1 MSNPFSLGAQILET
15 PQQGGPK
22 YHELY
27 IRLVVLTGQ
36 EFAIPTGPQGTD
48 PINTIVRDLKLS
60 IGVYSGSVLCLD
72 RVLAMCRSC
81 CRTSCLSLSL
91 TSAPNVGVFR
101 V

>member
-60 IGVYSGSVLCLD
+60 IGVYSGSGVMFGPRSRHVSVVLQDELPEPEPHEC
-72 RVLAMCRSC
+72 AQ
-81 CRTSCLSLSL
+81 
-91 TSAPNVGVFR
+91 
-101 V
+101 